1 MVCLMANRFTKITAT
16 TIAVIILILV
26 VASAIKFPESKE
38 ILKKELKNNCFVTE
52 GKKEATITNY
62 NAECGKEVEI
72 PDKINDKK
80 VIGIEQY
87 AFRKKGITKVKMPN
101 TITSIGDFAFLE
113 NELTEVKLPSDLK
126 TIGYGAFETNKLKN
140 VIIPDKVEKIG
151 HYAFYENDLES
162 FTVGKSVKEI
172 NLFALSKNP
181 NLKEVIIKQGKGKLD
196 TGAMGT
202 KAQITYTN

>member
-1 MVCLMANRFTKITAT
+1 MANRIAKITAT
-16 TIAVIILILV
+16 IIAVIILIMV
-26 VASAIKFPESKE
+26 VVSAIKFPESKKVLE
-38 ILKKELKNNCFVTE
+38 KELKNNCFATE
-52 GKKEATITNY
+52 GKTEVTITSY
-62 NAECGKEVEI
+62 NIECGKEVDI
-72 PDKINDKK
+72 PEKINDKK
-80 VIGIEQY
+80 VIGIGQY
-87 AFRKKGITKVKMPN
+87 AFRKKSITKIKMPN

-113 NELTEVKLPSDLK
+113 NELTEVKLPNDLK

-181 NLKEVIIKQGKGKLD
+181 NLTEVIIKQEKGKLD
-196 TGAMGT
+196 TGVMGT

>member
-1 MVCLMANRFTKITAT
+1 MANRIAKITAT
-16 TIAVIILILV
+16 IIAVIILIMV
-26 VASAIKFPESKE
+26 VVSAIKFHESKKVLE
-38 ILKKELKNNCFVTE
+38 KELKNNCFATE
-52 GKKEATITNY
+52 GKTEVTITSY
-62 NAECGKEVEI
+62 NIECGKEVDI
-72 PDKINDKK
+72 PEKINDKK

-87 AFRKKGITKVKMPN
+87 AFRKKGITKIKMPN

-113 NELTEVKLPSDLK
+113 NELTEVKLPNDLK

-172 NLFALSKNP
+172 NLFALTKNP
-181 NLKEVIIKQGKGKLD
+181 NLTEVIIKQEKGKLD
-196 TGAMGT
+196 TGVMGT